1 MRTAVA
7 LVSLLVCV
15 GLFGCAGEGERSA
28 VALEHEVQRVTEGRQ
43 LWPGY
48 DPLAVPLAIFDGT
61 TTFLF
66 RHPTPP
72 EGFVE
77 RANLHVFEG
86 RHAAIVANSSAWIGG
101 VSTATVMLESL
112 PTESTLSEWAAL
124 VVHEGFHV
132 FQGTTGRRWGA
143 NEVDLFLYP
152 VDDAELLTLRR
163 LETEAL
169 RRAFLAWERD
179 VAAEW
184 AQRALDLRYERFDRM
199 DPAFQ
204 AYERG
209 IETHEGTA
217 TYVEYKVTGRTQPLF
232 PAGGFDAED
241 VRSRAYTT
249 GVAWALLLD
258 RFGANWRDGFGGD
271 DSRHLDT
278 ALAEALLTIQ
288 ESSQECVVTASER
301 AEAAR
306 VAREDVEQVLVQRA
320 ERRSRFESSPG
331 WQIIVQADE
340 TRPLWP
346 QGFDPLNVRRV
357 DRGVLHTRFLK
368 LGNESGALEVMGDT
382 VLTEAVG
389 PHPLFDGVLRLILAG
404 LETEPQVEI
413 EGEHVRISLPSF
425 SADFTGASVQR
436 SGRQVIVNLAP
447 RGK

>member
-1 MRTAVA
+1 MRTTVV

-15 GLFGCAGEGERSA
+15 GLFGCAGDGERSA
-28 VALEHEVQRVTEGRQ
+28 IALEREVQRVSEAGRF
-43 LWPGY
+43 WPGY
-48 DPLAVPLAIFDGT
+48 DAIAVPLAIYDGT

-66 RHPTPP
+66 RHRAPP

-86 RHAAIVANSSAWIGG
+86 RHAAVVANSSAQIGG

-112 PTESTLSEWAAL
+112 PTENTLSEWAAV
-124 VVHEGFHV
+124 VVHEAFHV
-132 FQGTTGRRWGA
+132 FQGSTERRWGA

-169 RRAFLAWERD
+169 GRAFAARERD
-179 VAAEW
+179 IAAGW
-184 AQRALDLRYERFDRM
+184 AQRALSLRHERFDGM

-217 TYVEYKVTGRTQPLF
+217 TYVEYGATGRTRPDF
-232 PAGGFDAED
+232 PAEGFDAED

-258 RFGANWRDGFGGD
+258 RFEPNWRDGFDGD
-271 DSRHLDT
+271 EGRHLD
-278 ALAEALLTIQ
+278 AELAEALLTIQ
-288 ESSQECVVTASER
+288 ESSRECVFTAPER
-301 AEAAR
+301 EEAAR
-306 VAREDVEQVLVQRA
+306 VAREDVERVLVQRA
-320 ERRSRFESSPG
+320 ERRSQFESLPG

-340 TRPLWP
+340 TAPLWP
-346 QGFDPLNVRRV
+346 QGFDPLNVHRV
-357 DRGVLHTRFLK
+357 NGGVLHTRFLK
-368 LGNESGALEVMGDT
+368 LGNDSGALEVMGDT
-382 VLTEAVG
+382 VLTDEVG
-389 PHPLFDGVLRLILAG
+389 PHPLFNGVRRLILAG
-404 LETEPQVEI
+404 LEAEPQVEI
-413 EGEHVRISLPSF
+413 EGEHARISSPSF
-425 SADFTGASVQR
+425 TADFTGASVQR
-436 SGRQVIVNLAP
+436 SGRQVVVRLAP